1 MRLAGITGIGEAM
14 TVFIAGAV
22 SFVVLE
28 ETMEEFESG
37 TIDKVE
43 DGAGVKDSDT
53 KELSVSVFRMEVYD
67 VVVTVE
73 SDN

>member
-14 TVFIAGAV
+14 TVLVAGAV

-28 ETMEEFESG
+28 ETMEELESA

-43 DGAGVKDSDT
+43 DGAGVKVPD
-53 KELSVSVFRMEVYD
+53 KKLSVSVFRMEIYD

-73 SDN
+73 SEN

>member
-28 ETMEEFESG
+28 ETIEELESV

-43 DGAGVKDSDT
+43 DGAGVKDSD

-67 VVVTVE
+67 VVVTIE

>member
-1 MRLAGITGIGEAM
+1 M
-14 TVFIAGAV
+14 TVLVAGAV

-28 ETMEEFESG
+28 ETMEELESA

-43 DGAGVKDSDT
+43 DGAGVKVPD
-53 KELSVSVFRMEVYD
+53 KELSVSVFRMEIYD